1 MTKYI
6 GDSVVVEFGTTDVSG
21 VYTSVE
27 VTEEAPEG
35 ARIDVS
41 DKSSSTIETIEGLPG
56 DAKTTATLSANDE
69 VGGNTEVLGLSINDQ
84 DTLIIYPEGKADS
97 KPMRTIPNMRLST
110 RRHSGGYQSKVEW
123 QLTWYAYETIT
134 EGTYTT

>member
-6 GDSVVVEFGTTDVSG
+6 GDEVVVEFGTTDISG

-27 VTEEAPEG
+27 VNEEAPEG

-41 DKSSSTIETIEGLPG
+41 DKSSTTIETIEGLPG
-56 DAKTTATLSANDE
+56 DVKTTVTISANDE
-69 VGGNTEVLGLSINDQ
+69 VGGNTEVLGMAMNDQ
-84 DTLIIYPEGKADS
+84 DTLLVYPEGKTS
-97 KPMRTIPNMRLST
+97 GKPYRTIENMRLST

-123 QLTWYAYETIT
+123 QCSFYAYETVT
-134 EGTYTT
+134 DTTYTT

>member
-6 GDSVVVEFGTTDVSG
+6 GDSVVVEFGTTDISG

-27 VTEEAPEG
+27 INEEAPEG

-56 DAKTTATLSANDE
+56 DAKTTVTISANDE
-69 VGGNTEVLGLSINDQ
+69 VGGNTEVLGLAVNDQ
-84 DTLIIYPEGKADS
+84 DTLLVYPEGKTS
-97 KPMRTIPNMRLST
+97 GKPYRTIENMRLSS

-123 QLTWYAYETIT
+123 QLTFYAYETVT
-134 EGTYTT
+134 DTTYTT